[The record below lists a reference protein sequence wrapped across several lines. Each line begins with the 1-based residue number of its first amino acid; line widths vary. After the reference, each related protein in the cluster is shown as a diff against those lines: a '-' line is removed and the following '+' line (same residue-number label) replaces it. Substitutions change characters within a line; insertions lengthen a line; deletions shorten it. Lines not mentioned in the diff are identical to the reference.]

1 MRCMVLSKNPE
12 NKNPEKNP
20 EKKIRKIKIRKKNPE
35 SKNPEKFIRN
45 LFIIEDTTSG
55 KSEDVRDNL
64 IKSLFL

>member
-1 MRCMVLSKNPE
+1 MLFISHLVLSKNPE

-55 KSEDVRDNL
+55 KRVKMWET
-64 IKSLFL
+64 IW